1 MNTVEWILH
10 WTVLFGPGLVA
21 LCAGLFMYLC
31 LNIFLWPLIGLYL
44 AYIIFWPVSDLEL
57 DLWHSVRERVNL
69 VLPTADYSQTFQVKG
84 TLPDKTVPHLYALH
98 PHGLVASS
106 APIHLMDKHS
116 SIYESLSRHHLALHS
131 GLFKVPFLREFL
143 LFIGCVPA
151 TKHSMERSIEQG
163 SSVWFSPGGTK
174 EMEFSRDVSSNETWN
189 LKSHTGYLKMA
200 QKYKIPI
207 VPLYSEGEQ
216 TLLTYRHHLPWFDDI
231 LSYVS
236 GISSNIYIILQAGL
250 PHNLRRWWALGSD
263 LKARAT
269 VCHIG
274 DPFTIE
280 EGDTIEE
287 AQTKYIAHVTALY
300 KSVHPEKE
308 LTVV

>member
-44 AYIIFWPVSDLEL
+44 VYIVFWTVSDLEL
-57 DLWHSVRERVNL
+57 DLWHSVRERVGL
-69 VLPTADYSQTFQVKG
+69 VLPTADYSQAFQVKG
-84 TLPDKTVPHLYALH
+84 TLPDRSVPHLYACH
-98 PHGLVASS
+98 PHGLIASS
-106 APIHLMDKHS
+106 ATVHAIDHHS
-116 SIYESLSRHHLALHS
+116 PLYTSLSHHHYALHS

-143 LFIGCVPA
+143 LFTGCIPS

-163 SSVWFSPGGTK
+163 ASVWFAPGGTK
-174 EMEFSRDVSSNETWN
+174 EMEFSKDVSGGDTWN
-189 LKSHTGYLKMA
+189 LKSHTGYLKMV

-207 VPLYSEGEQ
+207 VPVYSEGEQ
-216 TLLTYRHHLPWFDDI
+216 TLLTHRHHLPWFDDI
-231 LSYVS
+231 LAYIT
-236 GISSNIYIILQAGL
+236 GYRWNIHLLLQAGL
-250 PHNLRRWWALGSD
+250 PHNLRRWWALGTD

-274 DPFTIE
+274 DPFTIDE
-280 EGDTIEE
+280 ADTIEE
-287 AQTKYIAHVTALY
+287 AQAKYIAHVTALY